1 MSELSQEEVST
12 QCTPFPIVVFDIA
25 SVSPHYVV
33 TYSFR
38 FALSPLSL
46 SLSLLLSLPET
57 RRTRERDRAPFLPP
71 PRGRA
76 CSSLTRGSNEGE
88 ERPRRATR
96 TEQVAKR
103 WLTPLCGIAPR
114 HLHNATN

>member
-46 SLSLLLSLPET
+46 SLLLSLPET
-57 RRTRERDRAPFLPP
+57 RRMRERDRAPFLPP
-71 PRGRA
+71 RGERA
-76 CSSLTRGSNEGE
+76 ALLRGGLTR
-88 ERPRRATR
+88 
-96 TEQVAKR
+96 AKR
-103 WLTPLCGIAPR
+103 GLVLR
-114 HLHNATN
+114 EQSKLQNAG